1 MSAFWVA
8 APEPT
13 HDIVT
18 IHEIKSKE
26 FPRSV
31 GHQGHLAGGGKDS
44 PKSSHSCVAL
54 GEGWQGE
61 ASPWAHHKMP
71 RST

>member
-1 MSAFWVA
+1 MRMSAFWVA

-54 GEGWQGE
+54 GGGL
-61 ASPWAHHKMP
+61 A
-71 RST
+71 R